1 MKFAALLVAILAVIL
16 PLVPTTKL
24 PDRHDHH
31 CPPPPGHEISRIV
44 TAEGIHQFCMHQSY
58 PVEK

>member
-1 MKFAALLVAILAVIL
+1 MKFAALLVTILAVIL

-31 CPPPPGHEISRIV
+31 CPPPPGHEISHVV
-44 TAEGIHQFCMHQSY
+44 TDEGIRQFCLHQSY